1 MRVVHMAKLCEFC
14 VPYRSLS
21 ATRSSSSIL
30 GTCPAVPL
38 SSIMQQY
45 YPPYPTTPVASL
57 PLLQWQLN
65 WVTSRASRKSP
76 KLQIPN
82 ANVASKRPRIKNKTQ
97 QKKRKRQA
105 SGVCATAS
113 CPVQKKQY
121 KLYSSNFRVFF
132 YLPAGYLFYTTQP
145 IDTLLVLVAS
155 TYSQAATL

>member
-14 VPYRSLS
+14 VPYRSLC

-45 YPPYPTTPVASL
+45 YPPYPATPVASL

-97 QKKRKRQA
+97 QKKG
-105 SGVCATAS
+105 SG
-113 CPVQKKQY
+113 
-121 KLYSSNFRVFF
+121 KLV
-132 YLPAGYLFYTTQP
+132 GYARL
-145 IDTLLVLVAS
+145 
-155 TYSQAATL
+155 QAALCRRNNTNYILPIFECFFICLQGICFILLNQ